1 MMSGATIRELSAQ
14 AARRA
19 AREHRI
25 PLIVEQED
33 MATLE
38 THIRHIPNFG
48 DYRPKGWALVDS
60 VFVDSSGWG
69 TDTEPALSFTQFV
82 DWVKAQGPGFGYAL
96 VEEGQFQV
104 YVGKFSPVRKPR
116 KI

>member
-1 MMSGATIRELSAQ
+1 MMSDAAIRNLSAQ

-38 THIRHIPNFG
+38 THLRHIPNFG
-48 DYRPKGWALVDS
+48 DYRPKGWELVGS
-60 VFVDSSGWG
+60 AFVDKSGWG
-69 TDTEPALSFTQFV
+69 GDNEPALSFAQFV
-82 DWVKAQGPGFGYAL
+82 TWIKAQGPGFGYAL
-96 VEEGQFQV
+96 IEEGQFQV
-104 YVGKFSPVRKPR
+104 YVGKFSPVRKRR
-116 KI
+116 KT